1 MKTKPF
7 DIEKAKAGNPVCTR
21 DLRPAR
27 IICYDQKDGLGNE
40 YLMVLVSD
48 PDGYEMG
55 RTYRKDGT
63 SVVGDDSSNLDLML
77 VSSEHTA
84 WINIYKY
91 QGKSYFESGRCT
103 YESEEEAKRHAA
115 KGIQYNYIDT
125 VKITW
130 YD

>member
-7 DIEKAKAGNPVCTR
+7 DIDKAKAGNPVCTR

-27 IICYDQKDGLGNE
+27 IICYDQRDGLGNE
-40 YLMVLVSD
+40 YLTVLVSD
-48 PDGYEMG
+48 ADGYEMAY
-55 RTYRKDGT
+55 TYRKDGT
-63 SVVGDDSSNLDLML
+63 FGVDDNRRNFDLML

-91 QGKSYFESGRCT
+91 QGKSFFESGRCT
-103 YESEEEAKRHAA
+103 YESEEEAKRHAHD
-115 KGIQYNYIDT
+115 GFQCTYIDT